1 MAVAWDPSQYL
12 KFAGQRLRPA
22 LDLLARIPLD
32 NPTTVVDLG
41 CGAGNVTRRLA
52 ERWPQARITGVDAST
67 EMLTEA
73 RAALPNVEWIEANLA
88 EWRPQARVDVIYSNA
103 ALHWLPDHNTQF
115 LRLLDDLAP
124 GGVLAVQMPRNFG
137 APSHTSVAA
146 AARAGPWRA
155 TLEQLLKPP
164 PAHEPAF
171 YYDLLVAHC
180 SFLDIWETEYLQV
193 LEGDHAVAEW
203 TRGTWLKPFLDAL
216 DGAPDREWRAG
227 FEREYVR
234 LVDAAYPRRA
244 DGKTLFPFRRVFMVA
259 TKR

>member
-1 MAVAWDPSQYL
+1 MAWDPTQYL

-22 LDLLARIPLD
+22 LDLLARIPLES
-32 NPTTVVDLG
+32 PATVVDLG
-41 CGAGNVTRRLA
+41 CGTGNVTRHLA
-52 ERWPQARITGVDAST
+52 GRWPHARITGVDAST
-67 EMLTEA
+67 EMLAKA
-73 RAALPNVEWIEANLA
+73 RAALPNAEWIEANLA
-88 EWRPQARVDVIYSNA
+88 DWRPSARVDLIYSNA
-103 ALHWLPDHNTQF
+103 ALHWLPDHDARF
-115 LRLLDDLAP
+115 PRLLDDLAP
-124 GGVLAVQMPRNFG
+124 GGVLAAQMPRNFG

-155 TLEQLLKPP
+155 TLEPLLKPP

-180 SFLDIWETEYLQV
+180 SSLDIWETEYLQV
-193 LEGDHAVAEW
+193 LEGEHAVAEW

-216 DGAPDREWRAG
+216 DGALDREWRAG

-234 LVDAAYPRRA
+234 LVDAAYPRRP

>member
-1 MAVAWDPSQYL
+1 MAWDPSQYL
-12 KFAGQRLRPA
+12 KFSGQRLRPA
-22 LDLLARIPLD
+22 LDLLARVPLG
-32 NPTTVVDLG
+32 NPATIVDLG
-41 CGAGNVTRRLA
+41 CGAGNVTRHLA
-52 ERWPQARITGVDAST
+52 ERWPEARITGVDSST
-67 EMLTEA
+67 EMLAEA
-73 RAALPNVEWIEANLA
+73 RAALPNIEWIEANLA
-88 EWRPQARVDVIYSNA
+88 YWRPGAKVDLIYSNA
-103 ALHWLPDHNTQF
+103 ALHWLPDHDTRF
-115 LRLLDDLAP
+115 PRLLDDLAP
-124 GGVLAVQMPRNFG
+124 GGVLAAQMPRNFG

-146 AARAGPWRA
+146 AAHAGPWRA
-155 TLEQLLKPP
+155 TLEPLLKPP
-164 PAHEPAF
+164 PAHEPAL

-193 LEGDHAVAEW
+193 LEGEHAVAEW

-216 DGAPDREWRAG
+216 DGEWRAG